1 MGQKSI
7 TQAEIEDR
15 LYDIQDAA
23 EDLLRDIRHSI
34 IATELEEK
42 VTSLE
47 DFRRNV
53 MLSIPEGASLKFR
66 EDVENWL
73 DSINTVY

>member
-7 TQAEIEDR
+7 TQSEIEDR
-15 LYDIQDAA
+15 LYGIQDAA
-23 EDLLRDIRHSI
+23 EDLLRDIRNSI
-34 IATELEEK
+34 IAAELEEK

>member
-1 MGQKSI
+1 MEQKSI
-7 TQAEIEDR
+7 TQSEIEDR
-15 LYDIQDAA
+15 LYDIQEAT
-23 EDLLRDIRHSI
+23 EDLLRDIRDSI
-34 IATELEEK
+34 IAAELEEK
-42 VTSLE
+42 VTSIE

-73 DSINTVY
+73 NSINTVY

>member
-7 TQAEIEDR
+7 TQSEIEDR
-15 LYDIQDAA
+15 LYGIQDAA
-23 EDLLRDIRHSI
+23 ENLLRDIRNSI

-73 DSINTVY
+73 DSIKTVY

>member
-7 TQAEIEDR
+7 TQSELEDR
-15 LYDIQDAA
+15 LYDIQEAA
-23 EDLLRDIRHSI
+23 EDLLRDIRDSI

-42 VTSLE
+42 VTSIE

>member
-7 TQAEIEDR
+7 TQSEIEDR
-15 LYDIQDAA
+15 LYDIQDDA
-23 EDLLRDIRHSI
+23 EDLLRDIRNSI

-42 VTSLE
+42 VTSIE

-66 EDVENWL
+66 EDIENWL

>member
-7 TQAEIEDR
+7 TQSEIDDR
-15 LYDIQDAA
+15 LYGIQDSI
-23 EDLLRDIRHSI
+23 EDLRRDIRDSI

-42 VTSLE
+42 VTSIE

>member
-7 TQAEIEDR
+7 TQSEIEDR
-15 LYDIQDAA
+15 LYGIQDAA
-23 EDLLRDIRHSI
+23 ENLLRDIRNSI

>member
-1 MGQKSI
+1 MEQKSI
-7 TQAEIEDR
+7 TQSEIEDR
-15 LYDIQDAA
+15 LYDIQSAT
-23 EDLLRDIRHSI
+23 EDLLRDIRDSI
-34 IATELEEK
+34 IAAELEEK
-42 VTSLE
+42 VTSIE

-73 DSINTVY
+73 NSINTVY